1 MSNSDINQDDIRL
14 KDVILKLK
22 SIIELLWRKKNQ
34 IILFTIIFGLFGGVY
49 AYFKKETYEAH
60 LTFVIDESQDSGG
73 LGSISGMASQFGFN
87 IGGTS
92 NTTFSQTNIQEI
104 ITSRRVVEEAL
115 LRNGVVDGKED
126 LLINHHIEFNKHR
139 ENWKGTKIEN
149 IYFPTNREDF
159 TLQHDSIIGLA
170 FVNLTNGNISTSIED
185 ESNIVKISCVSKN
198 EDFAKLMIESL
209 ANKLEEYYTIF
220 QTAKS
225 ENTLNFLSH
234 RADSVLNELKKA
246 EYKYASYKDA
256 NFGVQRAKGLL
267 EEIRLKRDVEILNI
281 MYGEIVKNLEVSK
294 FTLLNNKPLLN
305 IIDSPTLPLK
315 VNKIT
320 IFSSFVLFSI
330 LGSALFI
337 FFIIIKQIINEEMS

>member
-1 MSNSDINQDDIRL
+1 MSNSTTHHDDIRL
-14 KDVILKLK
+14 KDVILKLI
-22 SIIELLWRKKNQ
+22 SIKQLLWQKKLK
-34 IILFTIIFGLFGGVY
+34 IIVFSVIFGLLGSVY

-60 LTFVIDESQDSGG
+60 LTFVIDESQESGG
-73 LGSISGMASQFGFN
+73 LGAISGMASQFGFN
-87 IGGTS
+87 LGGAS
-92 NTTFSQTNIQEI
+92 SGTFSQTNIQEI

-115 LRNGVVDGKED
+115 LKRGIIDGEED
-126 LLINHHIEFNKHR
+126 LLINHHIVFNDLRKK
-139 ENWKGTKIEN
+139 WKGTNIEN
-149 IYFPTNREDF
+149 LYFTSNREEF

-170 FVNLTNGNISTSIED
+170 FFNLTEGNISTSIED

-209 ANKLEEYYTIF
+209 AHKLEEYYTIF

-225 ENTLNFLSH
+225 KNTLDFLSF
-234 RADSVLNELKKA
+234 RADSVLLELKNA
-246 EYKYASYKDA
+246 EYRYASYKDA

-281 MYGEIVKNLEVSK
+281 MYGEIVKNLEISK

-315 VNKIT
+315 VNKLSIVLAF
-320 IFSSFVLFSI
+320 ILFSI
-330 LGSALFI
+330 LGSVMYSFI
-337 FFIIIKQIINEEMS
+337 LIIKQIINDEMS

>member
-1 MSNSDINQDDIRL
+1 MSNSTTHHDDIRL
-14 KDVILKLK
+14 KDVILKLI
-22 SIIELLWRKKNQ
+22 SIKQLLWQKKLK
-34 IILFTIIFGLFGGVY
+34 IIVFSVIFGLLGSIY

-60 LTFVIDESQDSGG
+60 LTFVIDESQESGG
-73 LGSISGMASQFGFN
+73 LGALSGMASQFGFN
-87 IGGTS
+87 LGGTS
-92 NTTFSQTNIQEI
+92 SGTFSQTNIQEI

-115 LRNGVVDGKED
+115 LKIGIIDGKED
-126 LLINHHIEFNKHR
+126 LLINHHIAFNDLRKK
-139 ENWKGTKIEN
+139 WKGTNIEN
-149 IYFPTNREDF
+149 LYFSSNREEF

-170 FVNLTNGNISTSIED
+170 FFNLTNGNISTSIED

-209 ANKLEEYYTIF
+209 VQKLEEYYTIF

-225 ENTLNFLSH
+225 KNTLAFLSF
-234 RADSVLNELKKA
+234 RADSVLLELKNA
-246 EYKYASYKDA
+246 EYRYASYKDA

-281 MYGEIVKNLEVSK
+281 MYGEIVKNLEISK

-315 VNKIT
+315 VYK
-320 IFSSFVLFSI
+320 FSIVLAFFLFSI
-330 LGSALFI
+330 LGSVMYS
-337 FFIIIKQIINEEMS
+337 FFLIIKQIINEEMN

>member
-1 MSNSDINQDDIRL
+1 MSNTNINQDEIRL
-14 KDVILKLK
+14 KDIILKLI
-22 SIIELLWRKKNQ
+22 SIKNLLWRKKIQ
-34 IILFTIIFGLFGGVY
+34 IIAFAIVFGIFGCVY
-49 AYFKKETYEAH
+49 SYFKKETFEAH

-73 LGSISGMASQFGFN
+73 LGALSGMATQFGFN
-87 IGGTS
+87 VGGA
-92 NTTFSQTNIQEI
+92 NNGTFSQTNIQEL

-115 LRNGVVDGKED
+115 LTRGVIDGKEE
-126 LLINHHIEFNKHR
+126 LLINHHINFNNHR
-139 ENWKGTKIEN
+139 ANWKDTKIEN
-149 IYFPTNREDF
+149 LYFTTNRDDF
-159 TLQHDSIIGLA
+159 TLQHDSILGLA
-170 FVNLTNGNISTSIED
+170 FSSLTNGNISTSIED

-209 ANKLEEYYTIF
+209 ADKLEDYYTLF

-225 ENTLNFLSH
+225 ENTLNFLSF
-234 RADSVLNELKKA
+234 RADSVLSELKNA
-246 EYKYASYKDA
+246 EFRYASYKDA

-315 VNKIT
+315 VNKMSIVMAF
-320 IFSSFVLFSI
+320 ILFSVLAGGLI
-330 LGSALFI
+330 SFYFI
-337 FFIIIKQIINEEMS
+337 TRQIIEEELS

>member
-1 MSNSDINQDDIRL
+1 MSNSTTHHDDIRL
-14 KDVILKLK
+14 KDVILKLI
-22 SIIELLWRKKNQ
+22 SIKQLLWQKKFK
-34 IILFTIIFGLFGGVY
+34 IIVFSVIFGLLGSVY

-60 LTFVIDESQDSGG
+60 LTFVIDESQESGG
-73 LGSISGMASQFGFN
+73 LGAISGMASQFGFN
-87 IGGTS
+87 LGGAS
-92 NTTFSQTNIQEI
+92 SGTFSQTNIQEI

-115 LRNGVVDGKED
+115 LKRGIIDGEED
-126 LLINHHIEFNKHR
+126 LLINHHIAFNDLRKKW
-139 ENWKGTKIEN
+139 EGTNIEN
-149 IYFPTNREDF
+149 LYFTSNRDEF

-170 FVNLTNGNISTSIED
+170 FFNLTNGNISTSIED

-209 ANKLEEYYTIF
+209 ALKLEEYYTIF

-225 ENTLNFLSH
+225 KNTLDFLSF
-234 RADSVLNELKKA
+234 RADSVLLELKNA
-246 EYKYASYKDA
+246 EYRYASYKDA

-281 MYGEIVKNLEVSK
+281 MYGEIVKNLEISK

-315 VNKIT
+315 VNKLSIVLAF
-320 IFSSFVLFSI
+320 ILFSI
-330 LGSALFI
+330 LASVVYSFI
-337 FFIIIKQIINEEMS
+337 LIIKQIINEEMS